1 MPPDE
6 QPPSQVEAARASLQ
20 LAFKVLA
27 QIGVLT
33 VVVVVVALF
42 GGLWLD
48 RLLNTRPLFT
58 VVLLL
63 GSFPLSLYIIYR
75 VALGSV
81 APTKPATPGAAPR
94 VKEDRNSDDRRAS

>member
-33 VVVVVVALF
+33 VVVLVVALF

-48 RLLNTRPLFT
+48 RLLDTRPLFT

-75 VALGSV
+75 VALGAV
-81 APTKPATPGAAPR
+81 ASKPTTPRAAPR
-94 VKEDRNSDDRRAS
+94 VKEDRNSDDRRT

>member
-6 QPPSQVEAARASLQ
+6 QPPSQVEAARASMQ
-20 LAFKVLA
+20 LAFKILA

-33 VVVVVVALF
+33 VAVVVIALF
-42 GGLWLD
+42 GGLYLD
-48 RLLNTRPLFT
+48 RLLGTRPLFT

-75 VALGSV
+75 VALGAV
-81 APTKPATPGAAPR
+81 APTKPTTPGAAPR
-94 VKEDRNSDDRRAS
+94 AKEDHSSDRSA